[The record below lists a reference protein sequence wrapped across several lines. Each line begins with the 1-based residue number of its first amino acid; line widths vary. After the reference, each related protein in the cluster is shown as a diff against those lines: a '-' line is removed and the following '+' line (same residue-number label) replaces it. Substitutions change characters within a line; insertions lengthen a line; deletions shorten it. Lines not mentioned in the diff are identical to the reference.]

1 MLSMVEVP
9 DRRKFA
15 CNRGCVGSDCRSEGG
30 KQARRAAVGR
40 RDLLNP
46 LLKSKPGNLME
57 DHKL

>member
-1 MLSMVEVP
+1 MLSMAEVS
-9 DRRKFA
+9 DRRKVA
-15 CNRGCVGSDCRSEGG
+15 CNRGCVCSDCRSEGG

-57 DHKL
+57 DFKL